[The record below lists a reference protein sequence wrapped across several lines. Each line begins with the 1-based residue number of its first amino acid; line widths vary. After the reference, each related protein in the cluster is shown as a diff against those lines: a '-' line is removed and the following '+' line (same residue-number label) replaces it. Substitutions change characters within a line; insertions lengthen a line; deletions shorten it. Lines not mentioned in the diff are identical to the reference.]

1 MFEDYG
7 PQDRSLRAADADRE
21 SVAELL
27 REQHLAGRLDTDEL
41 QERLD
46 GVYSAKTY
54 VELDAVLVDLPVR
67 PSRPE
72 SWSRAPRRPRVA
84 VLPLVAVLIVALALS
99 HGHLIWLAVP
109 LLFWFVVR
117 PRRWRAISS
126 GPCWSSSRATVP
138 R

>member
-46 GVYSAKTY
+46 HVYAAKTY
-54 VELDAVLVDLPVR
+54 AELDAVVVDLPVR
-67 PSRPE
+67 PSRPG
-72 SWSRAPRRPRVA
+72 SRSGVPRRSPVA
-84 VLPLVAVLIVALALS
+84 FLPLVAVLIVALALS
-99 HGHLIWLAVP
+99 HGHLIWLAPP

-117 PRRWRAISS
+117 PRRWHAISS
-126 GPCWSSSRATVP
+126 GRC
-138 R
+138 

>member
-1 MFEDYG
+1 MEELTMFEDYG

-46 GVYSAKTY
+46 RVFAAKTY
-54 VELDAVLVDLPVR
+54 AELDAVVVDLPVR
-67 PSRPE
+67 PSRPA
-72 SWSRAPRRPRVA
+72 SRSGVLRRSPVA
-84 VLPLVAVLIVALALS
+84 LLPLVAVLIVALALS
-99 HGHLIWLAVP
+99 HGHLIWLAPP

-117 PRRWRAISS
+117 PRRWHAISS
-126 GPCWSSSRATVP
+126 GRC
-138 R
+138 

>member
-46 GVYSAKTY
+46 RVFAAKTY
-54 VELDAVLVDLPVR
+54 AELDAVVVDLPVR
-67 PSRPE
+67 PSRPA
-72 SWSRAPRRPRVA
+72 SRSGVLRRSPVA
-84 VLPLVAVLIVALALS
+84 LLPLVLSLI
-99 HGHLIWLAVP
+99 HI
-109 LLFWFVVR
+109 
-117 PRRWRAISS
+117 
-126 GPCWSSSRATVP
+126 
-138 R
+138 

>member
-46 GVYSAKTY
+46 RVFAAKTY
-54 VELDAVLVDLPVR
+54 AELDAVVVDLPVR
-67 PSRPE
+67 PSRPG
-72 SWSRAPRRPRVA
+72 SGSRVPRRPWFA
-84 VLPLVAVLIVALALS
+84 LLPLVAVLIVALALS
-99 HGHLIWLAVP
+99 HGHLIWLAPP

-117 PRRWRAISS
+117 PRRWHAISS
-126 GPCWSSSRATVP
+126 GRC
-138 R
+138 